1 MEHLIKVSTFEE
13 LYNWLKSNYKSSA
26 YIWVNAK
33 RGKPNGKE
41 FSYIDAV
48 YCALCFGWIDSTC
61 KNIDGVTCQ
70 KLSPHSKNSHWT
82 YLNIARCK
90 YLIKQGLMTDDG
102 LKAMPDDYDKFV
114 VSEDILDRLQ
124 KDNDVWKHFNGFPIL
139 YQRIRI
145 DNIEWARDS
154 KNSWSKSKNDAFE
167 NRLNRFIEMTKQN
180 KMYGEWNDYGRLE

>member
-1 MEHLIKVSTFEE
+1 
-13 LYNWLKSNYKSSA
+13 
-26 YIWVNAK
+26 
-33 RGKPNGKE
+33 
-41 FSYIDAV
+41 
-48 YCALCFGWIDSTC
+48 
-61 KNIDGVTCQ
+61 
-70 KLSPHSKNSHWT
+70 
-82 YLNIARCK
+82 
-90 YLIKQGLMTDDG
+90 MTDDG
-102 LKAMPDDYDKFV
+102 LKAMLDDYDKFV

-167 NRLNRFIEMTKQN
+167 NRLNKFIEMTKQN